1 MGLFNNKNANESAYV
16 GGKKHWSDVIKNSS
30 NGDLLIWRQPEED
43 FNTNSTLIVMPG
55 EQAIFINK
63 GNIEQVFTSGTY
75 KLDTQNYPFISRL
88 RNAFTGGISVFNC
101 VVYFVREA
109 DSREIEWGTKQ
120 PIRYGDPM
128 LGPVNIK
135 AGGAYK
141 IAIANPQKF
150 LVKLLGNNVNI
161 ETQDGLNSYF
171 ANEFSMHIATSI
183 NQTLQTLQT
192 QQYQEIYH
200 YVGNLAGFAQQV
212 FPVLQNILD
221 DYGLKLKTFSIS
233 RCKDEYDDSE
243 IQKMI
248 TDKKRM
254 QYLGSGWGAQQQVDI
269 LKNMSTND
277 SNGGV
282 AGVGAGLGM
291 GLGMGGAFG
300 SMAQQQFSQTPFP
313 QQSMNHQ
320 QPLSSQP
327 NNSSLIMDKLKQL
340 KDMLDMGLITPDEYN
355 NKKQELL
362 SQM

>member
-1 MGLFNNKNANESAYV
+1 M
-16 GGKKHWSDVIKNSS
+16 
-30 NGDLLIWRQPEED
+30 
-43 FNTNSTLIVMPG
+43 
-55 EQAIFINK
+55 
-63 GNIEQVFTSGTY
+63 
-75 KLDTQNYPFISRL
+75 
-88 RNAFTGGISVFNC
+88 
-101 VVYFVREA
+101 
-109 DSREIEWGTKQ
+109 
-120 PIRYGDPM
+120 
-128 LGPVNIK
+128 
-135 AGGAYK
+135 
-141 IAIANPQKF
+141 
-150 LVKLLGNNVNI
+150 VKLLGNNVNI